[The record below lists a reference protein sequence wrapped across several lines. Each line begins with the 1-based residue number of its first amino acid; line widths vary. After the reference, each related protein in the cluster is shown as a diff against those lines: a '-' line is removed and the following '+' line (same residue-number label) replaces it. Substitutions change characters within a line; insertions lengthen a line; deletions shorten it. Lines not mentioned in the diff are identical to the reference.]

1 MRTASALVAGAL
13 TLLASLPASAA
24 SGHPAAQVAVA
35 PAPELKPFG
44 NLFGQKPAPKKPSI
58 DWNWRPSTDQNA
70 AAKDSVVCGMTVI
83 QADPKVDPKMRVSV
97 PDRRVAFTMRAVQP
111 TICKGP

>member
-1 MRTASALVAGAL
+1 MRTAFALVAFQL
-13 TLLASLPASAA
+13 TLFASQPAAAA
-24 SGHPAAQVAVA
+24 SGAQAAVP

-44 NLFGQKPAPKKPSI
+44 GLFGQKPSPKPPSI

-97 PDRRVAFTMRAVQP
+97 PDRHVAFTMRGVQP